1 MRKLTRFPF
10 DPKRLPFF
18 YGFVILALGA
28 ITATMT
34 LPGQTMGFSVFNDFL
49 IDALGISRLSLS
61 MAYLVG
67 TISSAFV
74 LTPAGKLY
82 DKAGPRLVGT
92 FTAALL
98 GLTLFYL
105 SRVDGAARA
114 ITETGVLPQGV
125 ASFVSIAF
133 GFFAARFLGQ
143 GVLSLVARNIVMTW
157 FERRRGMANAILG
170 ATISFGFSA
179 APRLLNSLIELG
191 SWRQAWRSMG
201 WVIGVGFPILFFLIA
216 RDSPSVCGMQPD
228 GTSPDDPSTR
238 SASTRGSA
246 RLVRRLI
253 PARIR
258 LKFST
263 PLSANPEHTRTLR
276 EAMRTYSFWVFMA
289 GLTVYSFYVTGLTFH
304 VVSIFAEAGMDRA
317 KAVSIFLPASVISV
331 ILGFNASWLSDF
343 TKMKYFLMAQLVGLS
358 LSATALALLSPGAV
372 VVLMIVGNGINIGFF
387 GLLSSVTWPR
397 FYGVRHLGEI
407 SGFAMGW
414 MVAGS
419 AVGPYAFSLS
429 LDLLGSF
436 RSVGWFVL
444 AVAVV
449 LFVFATRADRP

>member
-1 MRKLTRFPF
+1 MRRLTRFPF

-28 ITATMT
+28 ITTMMT
-34 LPGQTMGFSVFNDFL
+34 LPGQTMGFSVFTDFL
-49 IDALGISRLSLS
+49 IEALGVSRLSLS
-61 MAYLVG
+61 LAYLVG

-82 DKAGPRLVGT
+82 DKAGPRLIGT
-92 FTAALL
+92 LTAALL

-105 SRVDGAARA
+105 SRVDVVAGAVADS
-114 ITETGVLPQGV
+114 GVLPLSV
-125 ASFVSIAF
+125 AAFVSIVF

-179 APRLLNSLIELG
+179 APRLLNALIEAG
-191 SWRQAWRSMG
+191 GWRQAWRSMG
-201 WVIGVGFPILFFLIA
+201 WVIGIGFPILFFLIA
-216 RDSPSVCGMQPD
+216 RDSPSACGMHPD
-228 GTSPDDPSTR
+228 GALQDDPVTR
-238 SASTRGSA
+238 SAAPKGPA

-258 LKFST
+258 VKFST
-263 PLSANPEHTRTLR
+263 PLSANPEHPRALR
-276 EAMRTYSFWVFMA
+276 EAMRTYSFWVFIA
-289 GLTVYSFYVTGLTFH
+289 ALTLFSFYVTGLTFH
-304 VVSIFAEAGMDRA
+304 VVSIFGEAGMDRTR
-317 KAVSIFLPASVISV
+317 AVSIFLLASVIAV
-331 ILGFNASWLSDF
+331 ILGFTASWLSDF
-343 TKMKYFLMAQLVGLS
+343 AKMKYFLMAQLIGLS
-358 LSATALALLSPGAV
+358 LSATALALLRPGAV
-372 VVLMIVGNGINIGFF
+372 VVLMIVGNGINAGLF

-419 AVGPYAFSLS
+419 AIGPYAFSLS

-436 RSVGWFVL
+436 RPVGW
-444 AVAVV
+444 VALSVAAV
-449 LFVFATRADRP
+449 LFILGTRADRP